1 MRLLFI
7 RHGDPDYTHDTLT
20 EQGIREAKALAR
32 LIPSLGVGDCYVS
45 PLGRA
50 RKTAQLALEG
60 TGIIPV
66 EKDWLQEF
74 MTDYDV
80 NGSRLLQG
88 VFPNLK
94 RMEDLGRIKSKRI
107 SLIIMSPTYMKIS
120 AGKSSG
126 T

>member
-32 LIPSLGVGDCYVS
+32 LIPSLGVGGCYVS

-80 NGSRLLQG
+80 NGSWLLQG
-88 VFPNLK
+88 VFPNL
-94 RMEDLGRIKSKRI
+94 
-107 SLIIMSPTYMKIS
+107 
-120 AGKSSG
+120 
-126 T
+126 